1 MTLMKC
7 LQTACAVAALV
18 SFAGAAE
25 ARHCSRVG
33 GEGTAI
39 TSLLA
44 GENAKVAL
52 ADAISGSGGKA
63 RGKMVMHCKYEFIV
77 STCTASQRVCK

>member
-1 MTLMKC
+1 MTLIKG
-7 LQTACAVAALV
+7 LQTVCAVAALV

-33 GEGTAI
+33 GEGTAV
-39 TSLLA
+39 TNLLA

-52 ADAISGSGGKA
+52 ADAIAGSGGKA
-63 RGKMVMHCKYEFIV
+63 RGAVAMHCKYQFIV
-77 STCTASQRVCK
+77 SVCTASQRVCK